1 MMPKK
6 KVLKRKNI
14 SKKLRFE
21 IFKRDGF
28 KCCYCGKE
36 PPAVVLEID
45 HIEPVS
51 KGGKSDIN
59 NYITACFDC
68 NRGKSNVLLSK
79 APAKLS
85 ENLEILKEKEEQLA
99 EYRKF
104 VNKINRRIKR
114 DIKNIPI
121 ETIKTHMHQALSER
135 SSSYWKTF
143 MSILRE
149 NRVING

>member
-104 VNKINRRIKR
+104 VNKINRRI
-114 DIKNIPI
+114 
-121 ETIKTHMHQALSER
+121 
-135 SSSYWKTF
+135 
-143 MSILRE
+143 
-149 NRVING
+149 